1 MRLSASMIAARCRS
15 HKKIVAGITGGDF
28 FYNFR
33 LRRIALHL
41 DRLCDMI

>member
-1 MRLSASMIAARCRS
+1 VI
-15 HKKIVAGITGGDF
+15 KKIVGGISGDDF

-41 DRLCDMI
+41 DRLYDMI